1 MTKEQ
6 YVKEQLA
13 ARGLKDT
20 AANRKKL
27 GAEYDEKYAGGKSS
41 DWRTRF
47 KTEFPQF
54 SDLVDGAEGE
64 AKARQEFGDDLID
77 LFLDYA
83 KNPNKYDLTTQAGKD
98 VWMSKV
104 KATNLYT
111 KVAPSRREWTLTPE
125 ANKREQVEAKKIEL
139 LQEYG
144 ELELDDKQLIDL
156 ATYALS
162 TKASA
167 AQTKYYAYSIIA
179 GRKAAPG
186 GPVALGETD
195 EATILRESLKRYN
208 YNPPG
213 LEEQINSALT
223 GKAYLG
229 TTYTSDLLL
238 KKAKDNAKIILP
250 HFAQQFDQGYT
261 IDDVFE
267 PYREIAART
276 LELNPND
283 VKYTD
288 PKFRIALHK
297 RNSDG
302 MSMSASEWEYML
314 KKEPKY
320 KWSNTREAK
329 KQASSLISM
338 LEQALGQY
346 I

>member
-167 AQTKYYAYSIIA
+167 APT
-179 GRKAAPG
+179 R
-186 GPVALGETD
+186 
-195 EATILRESLKRYN
+195 
-208 YNPPG
+208 
-213 LEEQINSALT
+213 
-223 GKAYLG
+223 
-229 TTYTSDLLL
+229 LLL
-238 KKAKDNAKIILP
+238 DAKQPQVAQLPSVKPMRQPFCANHSSATTTTRPDWKSKSTPFSPARLIL
-250 HFAQQFDQGYT
+250 
-261 IDDVFE
+261 
-267 PYREIAART
+267 AR
-276 LELNPND
+276 P
-283 VKYTD
+283 
-288 PKFRIALHK
+288 
-297 RNSDG
+297 
-302 MSMSASEWEYML
+302 
-314 KKEPKY
+314 
-320 KWSNTREAK
+320 TRATCC
-329 KQASSLISM
+329 
-338 LEQALGQY
+338 
-346 I
+346 